1 MGKRGRFNGLFAGWG
16 LSGLNE
22 GRLDRIN
29 GMNRIGKEGE
39 EDVGFAVVE
48 PTTGQK
54 MAGWILKLFGL
65 MVLVVAAG
73 YFLTA
78 VWVLLTTPAEFNP
91 GRDWILSASLIAL
104 GGVVGIVVGSA
115 MRALGVL
122 LWGVVRFGDGKAM
135 RKWGL
140 LFILRDCFVVVG
152 VYLLIGFLVTGAM
165 GAWNEE
171 DALYFGVG
179 TAALFVGVKLNG
191 VMGGVAR
198 RGGEGTR

>member
-1 MGKRGRFNGLFAGWG
+1 
-16 LSGLNE
+16 
-22 GRLDRIN
+22 
-29 GMNRIGKEGE
+29 MNRIGKEGE

-171 DALYFGVG
+171 DA
-179 TAALFVGVKLNG
+179 
-191 VMGGVAR
+191 
-198 RGGEGTR
+198 